1 MNRRSFL
8 IGIAKVTL
16 SGIAVAALPG
26 SLMAAVRLAD
36 PEAIALGKLFK
47 GTRNGRVLE
56 SLDGGQTWQ
65 PRANFGKHCAV
76 LALVERQ
83 GQLWAQIGLQGYS
96 FFLTTSDARTWYTVE
111 QAG

>member
-26 SLMAAVRLAD
+26 SLMVAVRAAD
-36 PEAIALGKLFK
+36 PEAAALGKLFK
-47 GTRNGRVLE
+47 GTRDGRVLE

-65 PRANFGKHCAV
+65 PRANFGKHCAI
-76 LALVERQ
+76 LALAEHQ
-83 GQLWAQIGLQGYS
+83 GQLWAQVGLLGHS
-96 FFLTTSDARTWYTVE
+96 FYLTSSDALTWYTVP
-111 QAG
+111 QI